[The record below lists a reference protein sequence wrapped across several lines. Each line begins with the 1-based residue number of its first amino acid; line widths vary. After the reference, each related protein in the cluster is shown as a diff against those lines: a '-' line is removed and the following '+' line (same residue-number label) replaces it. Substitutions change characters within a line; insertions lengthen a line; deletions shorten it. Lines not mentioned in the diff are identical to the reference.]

1 MLLFF
6 CLIKK
11 AGGGSVRLIRDVS
24 SRLSIRTLLST
35 KIYIFRKPNENKE
48 RFSCAVS
55 FFANFMNEG
64 FHILISGLFLY
75 KS

>member
-1 MLLFF
+1 M
-6 CLIKK
+6 
-11 AGGGSVRLIRDVS
+11 IRDVS

-35 KIYIFRKPNENKE
+35 KIHIFKENRTRKTIFVCGITFCEFYE
-48 RFSCAVS
+48 CEFLET
-55 FFANFMNEG
+55 NFMNEG